1 MSSLTDTTAE
11 AVITAL
17 RAHADELRLAGI
29 RRLSLFGSLARD
41 EAAANSDVD
50 LAAELDPQ
58 ARIGLIRLAD
68 IELRLGEILGRKVD
82 LLTEPAQR
90 PSLQANINRDRRRVF

>member
-1 MSSLTDTTAE
+1 MTDATAE
-11 AVITAL
+11 AVIRVLQANS
-17 RAHADELRLAGI
+17 DELRQAGI

-41 EAAANSDVD
+41 EATESSDVD

-58 ARIGLIRLAD
+58 AGIGLIRLAG

-90 PSLQANINRDRRRVF
+90 PSLQANIDRDRRRVF